1 MSRAISIQSMHVA
14 GKPAAGTTKGTL
26 QMRSG
31 FVALL
36 MTVGTITSAAA
47 GSVFAPTSGPSCPGT
62 SKPEFNVWRCPGP
75 YGYVAEFSDEG
86 NIVSFAIAKAP
97 LRGRMLTPTATF
109 RGSGKVFGDKLEWIV
124 DNGRPTAAI
133 LRTWRVDTS
142 DDGTEKEIQ
151 ELVVFKVEPNK
162 TCQFAAVNARQSMA
176 NELAAKQA
184 ADAAKG
190 HCTEK

>member
-1 MSRAISIQSMHVA
+1 
-14 GKPAAGTTKGTL
+14 
-26 QMRSG
+26 MRSS

-36 MTVGTITSAAA
+36 ITVGTITSAAA

-62 SKPEFNVWRCPGP
+62 SKLEFNVWRCPGP
-75 YGYVAEFSDEG
+75 GGYVAEFSDEG
-86 NIVSFAIAKAP
+86 NMVSVAIAKAP
-97 LRGRMLTPTATF
+97 LRGRALTPTATF

-133 LRTWRVDTS
+133 LRTWRVDAS
-142 DDGTEKEIQ
+142 DDGVEKEIQ

-162 TCQFAAVNARQSMA
+162 TCQYAAVNARQPMA

-184 ADAAKG
+184 TDAAEG
-190 HCTEK
+190 HCAEK